1 MKHFLNTKGN
11 KTTYHQRNRE
21 KKMNPAKEYYKS
33 NIIENYL
40 TKKNIKREYGR
51 NRY

>member
-21 KKMNPAKEYYKS
+21 KK
-33 NIIENYL
+33 IESS
-40 TKKNIKREYGR
+40 KRVL
-51 NRY
+51 